1 MTIDKDRARMDM
13 KKLDY
18 LLRDSQMSTEVFQ
31 LVNSLSDSSINFD
44 ELLTV
49 YNYRETLAKYFNGQI
64 NIYDVML
71 SVVESCEISE
81 CNTYLVK

>member
-18 LLRDSQMSTEVFQ
+18 LLRDSQMSNEVSQ
-31 LVNSLSDSSINFD
+31 LVNALSDSCINFD
-44 ELLTV
+44 ELLTI
-49 YNYRETLAKYFNGQI
+49 YSYRETLEKYFNGQL

-71 SVVESCEISE
+71 SIVENCEISE
-81 CNTYLVK
+81 E

>member
-1 MTIDKDRARMDM
+1 MKIDKNRARMEM

-18 LLRDSQMSTEVFQ
+18 LLKDSQMSNEVAQ
-31 LVNSLSDSSINFD
+31 IVNSLSGSCVNFN

-49 YNYRETLAKYFNGQI
+49 YRYKETLEKYFNGQI

-71 SVVESCEISE
+71 SVVEQCELPE
-81 CNTYLVK
+81 E

>member
-1 MTIDKDRARMDM
+1 MNIDKDKARIDM

-18 LLRDSQMSTEVFQ
+18 LLKDSQMSYEVSQ
-31 LVNSLSDSSINFD
+31 LVNSLSDSCINFD

-49 YNYRETLAKYFNGQI
+49 YSYKETLDKYFKGQI

-71 SVVESCEISE
+71 SIVENCEISE
-81 CNTYLVK
+81 

>member
-1 MTIDKDRARMDM
+1 MNIDKDRARMEM

-18 LLRDSQMSTEVFQ
+18 LLRDSQTSSEVFQ
-31 LVNSLSDSSINFD
+31 LVNALSDSCINFA

-49 YNYRETLAKYFNGQI
+49 YSYRKTLEQYFNGQV

-71 SVVESCEISE
+71 SIVEQCELPE
-81 CNTYLVK
+81 E

>member
-1 MTIDKDRARMDM
+1 MNIDKDKARVDM

-18 LLRDSQMSTEVFQ
+18 LLRDSQMSNEVSQ
-31 LVNSLSDSSINFD
+31 LVNALSDSCINFN

-49 YNYRETLAKYFNGQI
+49 YRYKETLEQYFNGHI

-71 SVVESCEISE
+71 SVVENCKITEE
-81 CNTYLVK
+81 

>member
-1 MTIDKDRARMDM
+1 MNIDKDRARMEM

-18 LLRDSQMSTEVFQ
+18 LLRDSQMSSEVLQ
-31 LVNSLSDSSINFD
+31 LVNALSDSCINFD

-49 YNYRETLAKYFNGQI
+49 YRYKETLEKYFNGQI

-71 SVVESCEISE
+71 SIVEECETVE
-81 CNTYLVK
+81 E

>member
-1 MTIDKDRARMDM
+1 MKIDKNRARMEM

-18 LLRDSQMSTEVFQ
+18 LLKDSQMSNEVAQ
-31 LVNSLSDSSINFD
+31 IVNSLSDSCINFN

-49 YNYRETLAKYFNGQI
+49 YRYKETLEKYFNGQI

-71 SVVESCEISE
+71 SVVENCE
-81 CNTYLVK
+81 TVKE

>member
-1 MTIDKDRARMDM
+1 MKIDKDRARKEM

-18 LLRDSQMSTEVFQ
+18 LLRDSQMSAEVSQ
-31 LVNSLSDSSINFD
+31 LVNALNDSCINFN

-49 YNYRETLAKYFNGQI
+49 YRYKETLEKYFNGQI

-71 SVVESCEISE
+71 SVVEQCEAIKE
-81 CNTYLVK
+81 

>member
-1 MTIDKDRARMDM
+1 MNIDKDKARADM

-18 LLRDSQMSTEVFQ
+18 LLRDSQMSNEVFQ
-31 LVNSLSDSSINFD
+31 LVNVLRDSCINFN

-49 YNYRETLAKYFNGQI
+49 YGYKETLEKYFNGQI

-71 SVVESCEISE
+71 SVVEDCELPE
-81 CNTYLVK
+81 E

>member
-18 LLRDSQMSTEVFQ
+18 LLKDSQMSNEVAQ
-31 LVNSLSDSSINFD
+31 IVNSLSDSCINFN

-49 YNYRETLAKYFNGQI
+49 YRYKETLEKYFNGQI

-71 SVVESCEISE
+71 SVVENCE
-81 CNTYLVK
+81 TVKE

>member
-1 MTIDKDRARMDM
+1 MTIDKDRARVEM

-18 LLRDSQMSTEVFQ
+18 LLRDSQISSEVSQ
-31 LVNSLSDSSINFD
+31 IVNSLSDSCINFD

-49 YNYRETLAKYFNGQI
+49 YNYRDTLAKYFNGQI

-71 SVVESCEISE
+71 SVVEQCEILE
-81 CNTYLVK
+81 

>member
-1 MTIDKDRARMDM
+1 MKIDKNRARMEM

-18 LLRDSQMSTEVFQ
+18 LLKDSQMSNEVAQ
-31 LVNSLSDSSINFD
+31 IVNSLSDSCINFN

-49 YNYRETLAKYFNGQI
+49 YRYKETLEKYFNGLI

-71 SVVESCEISE
+71 SVVENCE
-81 CNTYLVK
+81 TVKE

>member
-1 MTIDKDRARMDM
+1 MNIDKDRARMEM

-18 LLRDSQMSTEVFQ
+18 LLRDSQMSSEVLQ
-31 LVNSLSDSSINFD
+31 LVNALSDSCINFD

-49 YNYRETLAKYFNGQI
+49 YRYKETLEKYFKGQI

-71 SVVESCEISE
+71 SIVEECETVE
-81 CNTYLVK
+81 E

>member
-1 MTIDKDRARMDM
+1 MNIDKDRARMEM

-18 LLRDSQMSTEVFQ
+18 LLRDSQMSSEVLQ
-31 LVNSLSDSSINFD
+31 LVNALSDSCINFD

-49 YNYRETLAKYFNGQI
+49 YRYKETLANYFNGQI

-71 SVVESCEISE
+71 SIVEECETVE
-81 CNTYLVK
+81 E

>member
-1 MTIDKDRARMDM
+1 MNIDKDRARMEM

-18 LLRDSQMSTEVFQ
+18 LLRDSQMSSEVSQ
-31 LVNSLSDSSINFD
+31 LVNALSDSSINFN

-49 YNYRETLAKYFNGQI
+49 YRYKETLKKYFNGLI

-71 SVVESCEISE
+71 SIVEQYELPE
-81 CNTYLVK
+81 

>member
-1 MTIDKDRARMDM
+1 MNIDKDRARMEM

-18 LLRDSQMSTEVFQ
+18 LLRDSQMSSEVLQ
-31 LVNSLSDSSINFD
+31 LVNALSDSCINFD

-49 YNYRETLAKYFNGQI
+49 YRYKETLEKYFNGQI

-71 SVVESCEISE
+71 SIVEQCELPE
-81 CNTYLVK
+81 E

>member
-18 LLRDSQMSTEVFQ
+18 LLRDSQMSNEVSQ
-31 LVNSLSDSSINFD
+31 LVNALSDSCINFD
-44 ELLTV
+44 ELLTI
-49 YNYRETLAKYFNGQI
+49 YSYRETLANYFNGQI

-71 SVVESCEISE
+71 SIVEQCEAIKE
-81 CNTYLVK
+81 

>member
-1 MTIDKDRARMDM
+1 MTIDKDRARMEM

-18 LLRDSQMSTEVFQ
+18 LLRDSQMSNEVSQ
-31 LVNSLSDSSINFD
+31 LVNSLNDSSMNFD

-49 YNYRETLAKYFNGQI
+49 YSYRETLAKYFNGQL

-71 SVVESCEISE
+71 SIVENCEISE
-81 CNTYLVK
+81 D